1 MAEKQMMQQKK
12 KTSENGDAG
21 RQQNTQVQTIA

>member
-1 MAEKQMMQQKK
+1 MAEKQMMQQK